1 MIRRPPIS
9 TRTDTLFPYT
19 TLFRSASRT
28 RLASARP
35 CRCVDI
41 RPRQHALSARGRY
54 LRADRRAHGPVHR
67 RSSGLRPGGGAA
79 HTEGLLPHPRN
90 NAFGADGATPQRAR
104 AADRRVGNGCVRTC
118 RATWTRVL

>member
-19 TLFRSASRT
+19 TLFRSASRS

-54 LRADRRAHGPVHR
+54 LRADR
-67 RSSGLRPGGGAA
+67 SEE
-79 HTEGLLPHPRN
+79 HTSELQSLMRISYAGFCLKKKMEHNLVNMQMLGKNGVFYNRTNASNRLLLLISKPN
-90 NAFGADGATPQRAR
+90 ILFIYM
-104 AADRRVGNGCVRTC
+104 
-118 RATWTRVL
+118 